1 MSKSAEL
8 DASRINLLDDPATIV
23 KKVKGA
29 KTDALEGLEW
39 DNPERPEARNLLA
52 IYQLATG
59 MSMVCRPPR
68 CPVLEECASRG
79 PTTICMSLLSA
90 IGNRLRLHDDGSSS
104 VQQPKPAQLPWF
116 CSTNSARAQDD
127 ECPVN
132 ERRRWW

>member
-29 KTDALEGLEW
+29 KTDAFDGLEW

-59 MSMVCRPPR
+59 MSMVSGPSQFPSPSCQLLSDSVRR
-68 CPVLEECASRG
+68 TGRASRVS
-79 PTTICMSLLSA
+79 TSRKLS
-90 IGNRLRLHDDGSSS
+90 R
-104 VQQPKPAQLPWF
+104 
-116 CSTNSARAQDD
+116 CSA
-127 ECPVN
+127 
-132 ERRRWW
+132 